1 MRWETIEEIKQLK
14 KGIMTNK
21 ELADW
26 FRIKEKSFRDTRA
39 KKLEILKEY
48 AEFENLRGKVNIL
61 KIKKPIYTKGSENYK
76 LIKEKT
82 IEQWSSTGL
91 DTCKLVAEKIKKNY
105 KAKLTVSD
113 TTLYSYTCNSKRE
126 LWGKAFGEGEI
137 GYCVYELCMEDGADV
152 GVLAD
157 VLDQPREHLL
167 EVGARGGQRRAH
179 PVRHVLD
186 YLRLEPVQQVRGVGV
201 VGVEGGAVYP
211 RALADL
217 GHRDLRDGLCAQQL
231 QQAVANHHFCIAH
244 TRILFLFRHVLPLKI
259 KIFVYSY
266 TILPKTFNI
275 LQIL

>member
-1 MRWETIEEIKQLK
+1 MRWETIEEIKKLK

-105 KAKLTVSD
+105 KTKLTVSD
-113 TTLYSYTCNSKRE
+113 TTLYSYTCYSKRE

-137 GYCVYELCMEDGADV
+137 GYCVYELCKEVNNECIPFTPEEMEIKSNLLKKYFGSADEKIV
-152 GVLAD
+152 FVKNMVDNQEIKEEEGWEILN
-157 VLDQPREHLL
+157 EIL
-167 EVGARGGQRRAH
+167 EI
-179 PVRHVLD
+179 D
-186 YLRLEPVQQVRGVGV
+186 KNYWEFKSELE
-201 VGVEGGAVYP
+201 
-211 RALADL
+211 
-217 GHRDLRDGLCAQQL
+217 
-231 QQAVANHHFCIAH
+231 
-244 TRILFLFRHVLPLKI
+244 LKI
-259 KIFVYSY
+259 GYPVVRATRVSTSAF
-266 TILPKTFNI
+266 
-275 LQIL
+275 